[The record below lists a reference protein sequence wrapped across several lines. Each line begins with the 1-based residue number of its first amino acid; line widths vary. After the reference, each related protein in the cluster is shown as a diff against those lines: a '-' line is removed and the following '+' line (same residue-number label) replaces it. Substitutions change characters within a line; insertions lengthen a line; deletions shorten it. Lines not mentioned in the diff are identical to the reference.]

1 MNQQE
6 WADARPG
13 RDGVELLQARFD
25 RHVYD
30 RHMHDTYAIG
40 VTLRG
45 VQRFWCRGSSHDST
59 AGQVIVIRPGEVHD
73 GRSGA
78 AGGYA
83 YRMFY
88 VRPGVLHA
96 LDDGTPRDVCEL
108 TVRGPIVSTPAVFSA
123 LNAAWTAV
131 ALSPSSLAADELLV
145 RSLSM
150 LATRASELPGT
161 PTRGDVQALE
171 RVRAYL
177 HERVGRPVTMSELS
191 ALSSLTRFQL
201 TRQFQRRHGLTV
213 HEYLRHLRLEEAKR
227 RLARGHA
234 IAVVAA
240 DLGFVDQSHF
250 HRRFRGSYGLTPGQ
264 WRAAHGY
271 KTTRAAA
278 AYRDPEGRDGT
289 TRRRPETF

>member
-6 WADARPG
+6 WADAPPG
-13 RDGVELLQARFD
+13 CDGVELLQARFD

-40 VTLRG
+40 VTLHG

-88 VRPGVLHA
+88 VRPDVLHA
-96 LDDGTPRDVCEL
+96 LDDGTPRNACQF
-108 TVRGPIVSTPAVFSA
+108 TVRGPIVSTPAVFRA

-145 RSLSM
+145 RGLSM
-150 LATRASELPGT
+150 LASRASE
-161 PTRGDVQALE
+161 
-171 RVRAYL
+171 
-177 HERVGRPVTMSELS
+177 RPVPTH
-191 ALSSLTRFQL
+191 ASLDIVGHVRP
-201 TRQFQRRHGLTV
+201 RGRV
-213 HEYLRHLRLEEAKR
+213 
-227 RLARGHA
+227 LAATATAGMTA
-234 IAVVAA
+234 TGSVVAQFEA
-240 DLGFVDQSHF
+240 LLFPRS
-250 HRRFRGSYGLTPGQ
+250 
-264 WRAAHGY
+264 
-271 KTTRAAA
+271 
-278 AYRDPEGRDGT
+278 GR
-289 TRRRPETF
+289 